1 MSDRLGELPQAENA
15 DPDGVQMA
23 LRAAHTL
30 WSRGDTSESL
40 RWLRRAAETASD
52 EGADI
57 RSLQLAKAAAELRA
71 KLFGSGEPAPNGNDE
86 ASSAS
91 VAGESDRADAAPAP
105 TDGSE
110 GHGARDET
118 AAPSSRTSVA
128 APQYVVHRPREA
140 TRQLMGLSPSTLE
153 TLQRD
158 SGYPPSGTHGPESE
172 RRAHSVPPPLPR
184 KALDDYEELDAEPED
199 DDEETAE
206 PMVRVATLPP
216 PAFQRRRPPSS
227 RREDSVHY
235 SSTDAAEAPT
245 NVTENAGAEG
255 AAGDSEPRAPAWD
268 ALSSPSW
275 DGESRPS
282 SWGAAAE
289 HSELGTPGSDVAP
302 TRLNSRVHHQAVRVA
317 LVPDPR
323 ATGQYL
329 VRTLREGEQAASGER
344 VALLVALEPGQPLV

>member
-1 MSDRLGELPQAENA
+1 MSDRLGELPEAENA

-71 KLFGSGEPAPNGNDE
+71 KLFGSGEPV
-86 ASSAS
+86 ASHSDGAS
-91 VAGESDRADAAPAP
+91 PAQAGDSDGAAAAPASSSG
-105 TDGSE
+105 DE
-110 GHGARDET
+110 RNGARDEA
-118 AAPSSRTSVA
+118 AAPASARPNGGA

-140 TRQLMGLSPSTLE
+140 PRQLMGLSPSTLE

-158 SGYPPSGTHGPESE
+158 SGYPPSGTHTPEGE

-184 KALDDYEELDAEPED
+184 KAVDEYEELDAEPDED
-199 DDEETAE
+199 EDELE
-206 PMVRVATLPP
+206 PIARVATLPP
-216 PAFQRRRPPSS
+216 PAFQSHAYASQGDEPAQYADAAAGEPPSNGM
-227 RREDSVHY
+227 D
-235 SSTDAAEAPT
+235 DAGERAPW
-245 NVTENAGAEG
+245 
-255 AAGDSEPRAPAWD
+255 DSEPRAPAWD

-275 DGESRPS
+275 DGEGHPS

-289 HSELGTPGSDVAP
+289 HSALGPPSSDVAP
-302 TRLNSRVHHQAVRVA
+302 ARLNARIHHQAVRVA

-323 ATGQYL
+323 APGQYL
-329 VRTLREGEQAASGER
+329 VRALREGETVASGER

>member
-1 MSDRLGELPQAENA
+1 MSDRLGELPEAENA

-52 EGADI
+52 EGADV
-57 RSLQLAKAAAELRA
+57 RSFQLAKAAAELRA
-71 KLFGSGEPAPNGNDE
+71 KLFGSGEPGGGQSDSPSSAAHAGDADDAAAATASSNGSERSGAPDE
-86 ASSAS
+86 A
-91 VAGESDRADAAPAP
+91 VAPAS
-105 TDGSE
+105 T
-110 GHGARDET
+110 R
-118 AAPSSRTSVA
+118 PSGVA

-158 SGYPPSGTHGPESE
+158 SGYPPSGSYTPESE

-199 DDEETAE
+199 EDDDGSG
-206 PMVRVATLPP
+206 PMARVATLPP
-216 PAFQRRRPPSS
+216 PAFQP
-227 RREDSVHY
+227 D
-235 SSTDAAEAPT
+235 DAVAQRSW
-245 NVTENAGAEG
+245 
-255 AAGDSEPRAPAWD
+255 DSESRAPAWEPS
-268 ALSSPSW
+268 SSPSW
-275 DGESRPS
+275 DGEGRPS

-289 HSELGTPGSDVAP
+289 HSELGSSSSDVAP
-302 TRLNSRVHHQAVRVA
+302 ARLAARVHHQAVRVA

-323 ATGQYL
+323 VPGQYL
-329 VRTLREGEQAASGER
+329 VRALREGETVASGER